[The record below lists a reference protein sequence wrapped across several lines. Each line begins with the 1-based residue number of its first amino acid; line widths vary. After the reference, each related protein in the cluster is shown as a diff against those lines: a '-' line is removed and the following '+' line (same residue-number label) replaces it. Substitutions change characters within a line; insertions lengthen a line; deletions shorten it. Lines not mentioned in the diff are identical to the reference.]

1 MANRR
6 SDRVA
11 NRRVVA
17 FNAGA
22 QAEHLAELT
31 RELPVDLRNVTFGLP
46 WEAIA
51 ARRSGNPRPG
61 GDAPAEIATALA
73 DAEVVFGFALPSD
86 TGALAPKLRW
96 VETPATGF
104 DQLNGTGILERRDVA
119 VTTVGGLFAP
129 WVAEHAFALLLGL
142 YRLVERFAQ
151 AQRRGE
157 WIGRGVEVRELRDA
171 TMAIVG
177 LGNIGRAVARAAKAF
192 GMRVIGTRRRVD
204 EIPPEVDCVYARTH
218 LHEMLAQADVV
229 VLAVAGTPDTVR
241 MIGAAE
247 LAAMRPDAVLINVA
261 RGIVVDE
268 AALTDALSRGQIA
281 GAGLDVFVDEPLA
294 ADSPLWTLPNVLIT
308 PHIAVNVPS
317 KLRRCIEHF
326 ADNLQR
332 YCEGGTLADRIER

>member
-1 MANRR
+1 MTRH
-6 SDRVA
+6 
-11 NRRVVA
+11 VVA
-17 FNAGA
+17 FNVGA
-22 QAEHLAELT
+22 QVAHLAELT
-31 RELPVDLRNVTFGLP
+31 RGLPVDIRHVAFDLP
-46 WEAIA
+46 WEVIA
-51 ARRSGNPRPG
+51 ARRSGRPTT
-61 GDAPAEIATALA
+61 DAKAPPPIAAALA
-73 DAEVVFGFALPSD
+73 DAEAIFGFALPSD
-86 TGALAPKLRW
+86 TGSLAARLRW

-104 DQLNGTGILERRDVA
+104 DQLNGTAVLERRDVV

-142 YRLVERFAQ
+142 ARLLERFGQ

-192 GMRVIGTRRRVD
+192 DMRVVGTRRRAD
-204 EIPPEVDCVYARTH
+204 EIPPEVDRVYPRAE
-218 LHEMLAQADVV
+218 LHTMLGEADVV

-247 LAAMRPDAVLINVA
+247 LAAMRRDALLINVA

-268 AALTDALSRGQIA
+268 AALADALARGQIA

-294 ADSPLWTLPNVLIT
+294 GDSPLWKLPNVLIT

-317 KLRRCIEHF
+317 KLRRCVEHF
-326 ADNLQR
+326 ADNLRR
-332 YCEGGTLADRIER
+332 YCAGQQLADPVER